1 MPENRTQMHRAALPI
16 SVFGHRIFVL
26 ALLTEETVG
35 WATVA
40 RNGFPLPF
48 GRGEGQGEG
57 IHESEKT
64 GRNFPLTPALSP
76 SEGERENRTT
86 TTGFRRP
93 FPRPL
98 SK

>member
-1 MPENRTQMHRAALPI
+1 MPENRTQARHADLWFSA
-16 SVFGHRIFVL
+16 FGFRLFVWV
-26 ALLTEETVG
+26 LLIEKTVG
-35 WATVA
+35 WMRGACIE
-40 RNGFPLPF
+40 FPLPF

-64 GRNFPLTPALSP
+64 GRNFPLTPAVSP

-93 FPRPL
+93 FPRLL